1 MKNDNEIIE
10 KLIAEG
16 LISKDLVILLDE
28 KEGQEIDLGI
38 LTSASALAT
47 YRASELSKEL
57 KIQMYVKENSSL
69 FLLEN
74 DGSKKFIKKIKK
86 PLLKPKKNFKII

>member
-10 KLIAEG
+10 KLIAQG
-16 LISKDLVILLDE
+16 LISKDLIILLEE
-28 KEGQEIDLGI
+28 KNDQEIDLGI

-57 KIQMYVKENSSL
+57 KMQMYFKENSSL
-69 FLLEN
+69 YLLEN
-74 DGSKKFIKKIKK
+74 DGSKRFIKKIEK
-86 PLLKPKKNFKII
+86 PSVNPRKNFKII

>member
-74 DGSKKFIKKIKK
+74 DGSKRLIKKIEK
-86 PLLKPKKNFKII
+86 PLLKPRKTFKII